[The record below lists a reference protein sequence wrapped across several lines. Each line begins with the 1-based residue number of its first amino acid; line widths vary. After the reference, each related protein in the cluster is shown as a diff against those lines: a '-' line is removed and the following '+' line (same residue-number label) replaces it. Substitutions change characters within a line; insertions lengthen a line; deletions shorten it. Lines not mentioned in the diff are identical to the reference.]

1 VAEEAARGEC
11 MELQKALA
19 AAKEDAG
26 GLSKAKLD
34 AESMLQDYRC
44 VLQDLTKKKNS

>member
-1 VAEEAARGEC
+1 MAEEAARGEY

-19 AAKEDAG
+19 AAKEEAG
-26 GLSKAKLD
+26 VLSKARVD

-44 VLQDLTKKKNS
+44 VLQDLLQS